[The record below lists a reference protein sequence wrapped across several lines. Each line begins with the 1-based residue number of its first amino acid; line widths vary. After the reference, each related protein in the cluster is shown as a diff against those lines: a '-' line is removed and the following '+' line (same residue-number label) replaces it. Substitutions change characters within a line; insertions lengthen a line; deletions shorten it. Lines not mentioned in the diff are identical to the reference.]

1 MDADSVTAE
10 LLTAGVKAFAD
21 SFEKLLA
28 DIDRKRQTLAVP
40 R

>member
-10 LLTAGVKAFAD
+10 FLTAGGKAFAD
-21 SFEKLLA
+21 SFEKLLP

-40 R
+40 H